1 MKFVY
6 VGGRLCLDFAGTL
19 KHRIAAHEE
28 LLTDPRLLS
37 DWAVQAG
44 LLDAGI
50 DVTDDDLAAAIELRE
65 AIYRTVIA
73 RLEHRRPQ
81 LADVDLLNEHASRP
95 QLTPRL
101 HRTGSTSREGTASQ
115 LLASLAADL
124 LDLLAGADIENVKR
138 CAHAGCTRL
147 YLDSSRAKN
156 RHWCGMGT
164 CGNKAKVQAFRARQ
178 RAAAGAHSLPRPRPA
193 VNRDKHTGRG
203 EVPALSAARLTAPRP
218 SRHGLS

>member
-1 MKFVY
+1 VKFTY
-6 VGGRLCLDFAGTL
+6 VSGRRCLDFAGTL
-19 KHRIAAHEE
+19 KYRTSTRED

-37 DWAVQAG
+37 DWAVQAR
-44 LLDAGI
+44 LLDAGV
-50 DVTDDDLAAAIELRE
+50 DVTDDDLAAAIALRE

-81 LADVDLLNEHASRP
+81 LADVNLLNEHASRP

-101 HRTGSTSREGTASQ
+101 QRSGSTSREGTASQ
-115 LLASLAADL
+115 LVASLAADL

-138 CAHAGCTRL
+138 CAHPGCTRL

-178 RAAAGAHSLPRPRPA
+178 RA
-193 VNRDKHTGRG
+193 
-203 EVPALSAARLTAPRP
+203 P
-218 SRHGLS
+218 SR